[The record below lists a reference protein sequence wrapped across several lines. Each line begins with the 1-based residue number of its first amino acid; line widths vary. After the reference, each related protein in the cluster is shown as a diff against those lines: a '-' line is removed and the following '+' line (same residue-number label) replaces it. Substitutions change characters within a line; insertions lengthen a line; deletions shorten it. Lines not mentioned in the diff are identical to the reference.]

1 MKCGS
6 FTELRVLDLEAKSI
20 FESAV
25 KNIMGV
31 GYVPML
37 VATQVV
43 EGINYRFICNGTTI
57 TKEPETFAAVVT
69 VWAKPD
75 GSVEVTD
82 IKKLEEAF
90 K

>member
-1 MKCGS
+1 
-6 FTELRVLDLEAKSI
+6 
-20 FESAV
+20 
-25 KNIMGV
+25 
-31 GYVPML
+31 ML

-57 TKEPETFAAVVT
+57 TEEPETFAAVVT

-82 IKKLEEAF
+82 IKRLEEAF